1 MSYSAGYP
9 VNFTAG
15 GDTTSQAIA
24 KFISEF
30 TKIYGNLNTEAGEID
45 DVQAAIAAFTY
56 ISSLV
61 EDTTPQ
67 LGGNLDVNGKTLTSA
82 SNGDVAISPDGTGK
96 IDLAKKALF
105 QKQVYFAEVDD
116 TAAGANITIDWT
128 AGLKHKFTLSE
139 NVTFTFTAPTGPTNL
154 VLRVVQASSAKSITW
169 PSTVKWVYTPTYTTT
184 SKTYL
189 FNFYFNGTNYLGSM
203 VGPYTE

>member
-56 ISSLV
+56 LSDVVS
-61 EDTTPQ
+61 DTTPQ
-67 LGGNLDVNGKTLTSA
+67 LGGNLDCNGKTITSA

-128 AGLKHKFTLSE
+128 AGLKHKFTASE
-139 NVTFTFTAPTGPTNL
+139 NVNFAFTAPSGPTHL
-154 VLRVVQASSAKSITW
+154 VLKLTQPFSAKTFGW
-169 PSTVKWVYTPTYTTT
+169 PATVKWVYTPSFATG
-184 SKTYL
+184 SKTYIAT
-189 FNFYFNGTNYLGSM
+189 FYWDGTNYYGS
-203 VGPYTE
+203 VAGPY